1 VRLALAA
8 GAVLVAGAALTG
20 CSTGNDARGSVH
32 VVATDTSCA
41 VDGTTLTAGTWAF
54 EVSNQGRAVTAFSIE
69 GPSGTVGDQLRDLA
83 PGATKTVTVA
93 LAVGDYDA
101 VCRPGQSGDGVRQQ
115 LIVSSR

>member
-1 VRLALAA
+1 VRLAATVA
-8 GAVLVAGAALTG
+8 AVLLAGAALTG
-20 CSTGNDARGSVH
+20 CSSGGDARGTVH

-41 VDGTTLTAGTWAF
+41 VDGTTLTAGTWTF

-69 GPSGTVGDQLRDLA
+69 TTSGTVGDQLRDLA

>member
-1 VRLALAA
+1 MRLALAA
-8 GAVLVAGAALTG
+8 AAVLVAGAALSG

-54 EVSNQGRAVTAFSIE
+54 EVSNQGRTATAFSIE

-83 PGATKTVTVA
+83 PGVTKTVTVA